1 MDYSKITNVS
11 FEGIDHNDYPDYCDA
26 YLTYA
31 EIDGIPLTEDE
42 LIEVDQSDY
51 KYDLLIDYLN

>member
-42 LIEVDQSDY
+42 LIEVDESDY
-51 KYDLLIDYLN
+51 RYDLLIDYLN

>member
-1 MDYSKITNVS
+1 MDYSKIRNVS
-11 FEGIDHNDYPDYCDA
+11 FDGIDHSDYPDYCDA

-42 LIEVDQSDY
+42 LMEVDQSDY
-51 KYDLLIDYLN
+51 KYDLLMNYLN